1 MSYTYKETRTDMPV
15 YDEGTRTREDNDI
28 IFVTTQSDKVK
39 ADIGENKPCGE
50 PYNDYV
56 DNYFN
61 VPINASVPIKK
72 CKLQPLNSFNFKEGD
87 CDTYLPE
94 HKFTV
99 KTDITDSAHSV
110 FKEQANISHKK
121 EANPIFNIDNLNVV
135 EHPNHYGAGN
145 GGLQCIEAMLQTFGK
160 NATMDFC
167 KLNAFK
173 YIWRSD
179 HKDKEVQDM
188 EKAKRYLEYWH
199 VLAKLSGN
207 SDDGSF
213 HAYLND

>member
-1 MSYTYKETRTDMPV
+1 MSYTYNETRTDMPV
-15 YDEGTRTREDNDI
+15 YDEGTRTQEDKDI

-39 ADIGENKPCGE
+39 ADIEEDEPFGEPCGD
-50 PYNDYV
+50 PV
-56 DNYFN
+56 DKSFN
-61 VPINASVPIKK
+61 VPIKK
-72 CKLQPLNSFNFKEGD
+72 DKLQPLKPNK
-87 CDTYLPE
+87 
-94 HKFTV
+94 
-99 KTDITDSAHSV
+99 IV
-110 FKEQANISHKK
+110 FKEQMQLSHKK
-121 EANPIFNIDNLNVV
+121 EANPIFNTDNLNVV

-179 HKDKEVQDM
+179 HKDKEIQDM

-213 HAYLND
+213 HAYLNN